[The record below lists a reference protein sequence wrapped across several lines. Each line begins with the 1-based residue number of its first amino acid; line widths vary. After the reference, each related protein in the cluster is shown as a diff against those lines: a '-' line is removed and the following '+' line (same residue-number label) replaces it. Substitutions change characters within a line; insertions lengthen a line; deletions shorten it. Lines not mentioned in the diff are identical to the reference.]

1 MSSQHIASPS
11 EIAAEMQA
19 RSAIRSLPLA
29 ADSLRV
35 GRTHRV
41 VHERAL
47 AMQESRR
54 QRRTLWIPLTIASL
68 MLPMICYAI
77 WTSFAQYYDANG
89 ISDELVSSLHGGSQM
104 MIFSLWFLPVTA
116 VTLFFVWLRRS
127 RNRNEDDSR

>member
-54 QRRTLWIPLTIASL
+54 QRRTLWIPLTIASA
-68 MLPMICYAI
+68 MMIMICYGV
-77 WTSFAQYYDANG
+77 WSSFAQYDVLE
-89 ISDELVSSLHGGSQM
+89 ISDELTSSLRDGSQM